1 MDFPGRVR
9 FPVAPGP
16 AFQSRLNGA
25 PQRRASHGRIPSFFY
40 RVLLGLALSAFTLS
54 ASADTSPELR
64 DWIRTHPAVRFAP
77 EQDYGPFIFADAD
90 GSIGGLSWEFLELVV
105 KRSGLDLRVLPA
117 APLQDILVLSRQREA
132 DLVSSLRPTPERAR
146 YLSFTS
152 PYVSVPAV
160 LVVRDGR
167 EDSEALADFVR
178 RRVAVGTG
186 YAVESFVRERHP
198 GVSWVGVAN
207 DAAGLRQL
215 VSGSVEG
222 VVADAAS
229 VRFAMA
235 REQMT
240 GLRIAGPVG
249 FDYQLCFAYRSDWP
263 ALGRILEAGLLKISA
278 HERRGL
284 YERWVA
290 PYDPSA
296 RDTRHVWTE
305 RIAFAVLLMAALL
318 ATVGVMARNRR
329 GAP

>member
-1 MDFPGRVR
+1 MELPSRVR
-9 FPVAPGP
+9 LPVTAVP
-16 AFQSRLNGA
+16 AFQSRLHGA
-25 PQRRASHGRIPSFFY
+25 PGQRCTSHGWIPSFFY
-40 RVLLGLALSAFTLS
+40 SALLCFALSAFTRF
-54 ASADTSPELR
+54 AAAETSTELR

-77 EQDYGPFIFADAD
+77 EQDYGPFIFTGAD

-105 KRSGLDLRVLPA
+105 KRSGLDIRVLPT
-117 APLQDILVLSRQREA
+117 APLQDILVLARQREA

-146 YLSFTS
+146 YLSFTP

-160 LVVRDGR
+160 LVVRDGGGDPESLLR
-167 EDSEALADFVR
+167 LVG

-207 DAAGLRQL
+207 DAAGIRQL
-215 VSGSVEG
+215 VSGSVDG

-235 REQMT
+235 REQLT

-263 ALGRILEAGLLKISA
+263 ALGKILEAGLLNISA
-278 HERRGL
+278 QERRGL

-290 PYDPSA
+290 PYDPSS

-305 RIAFAVLLMAALL
+305 RIAFAALFMAALL
-318 ATVGVMARNRR
+318 AAAGAMARNRR
-329 GAP
+329 GA